1 MTAKEIVDKINS
13 IMVKDFEID
22 PSRLNP
28 EAALRD
34 DLGLDS
40 LDGVDLVVAM
50 EREFHIHIEE
60 EEARSMAR
68 LQDIYDYITEH
79 TQTDSGTTSR

>member
-1 MTAKEIVDKINS
+1 MTPKEIADKINS

-22 PSRLNP
+22 PSRLKP
-28 EAALRD
+28 EADLKA

-40 LDGVDLVVAM
+40 LDGVDLVVAV
-50 EREFHIHIEE
+50 EREFHIRIEE

-79 TQTDSGTTSR
+79 SRTGSGAAS